1 VTNDIR
7 EFTKA
12 SEAESGRNA
21 NRSSMSPTSQHEALH
36 RIFLQDEALF
46 ARAAAHILGIV
57 VQEPQQVTVLSN
69 DLTTVRPLERRPDSV
84 LMAEWLID
92 DPAGRYIL
100 IIESQTDPHETRL
113 RRWPY
118 YIAYLHDKYECP
130 VVLLVVCNK
139 EDTARW
145 ARQPIVIGLPDLTCM
160 LVHPVVFG
168 PDNVPAVTDI
178 AEAGLDVTYAVFS
191 ALTHSRSSKVGAIL
205 ESLAGALKA
214 IDRDTAL
221 TLAEITEAG
230 LGETA
235 GQQKWR
241 ELMVKQLTPYVSEF
255 RRQGIEEGRAVGL
268 AEGRAEGRAEGQARA
283 ILQILDKR
291 EIAVDDDSREQIV
304 SCTDVDMLTGW
315 LDRSLIAAQV
325 SDLFA

>member
-1 VTNDIR
+1 
-7 EFTKA
+7 
-12 SEAESGRNA
+12 
-21 NRSSMSPTSQHEALH
+21 MPPTSQHEALH

-69 DLTTVRPLERRPDSV
+69 DLTTVKPLERRPDSV

-100 IIESQTDPHETRL
+100 IIESQTEPEETRL

-139 EDTARW
+139 EYTARW

-160 LVHPVVFG
+160 LVHPVVLG

-205 ESLAGALKA
+205 EALAGALKA

-235 GQQKWR
+235 GLQKWR

-255 RRQGIEEGRAVGL
+255 RRQGIEEGRAQ
-268 AEGRAEGRAEGQARA
+268 GRAQGEAAGQARA
-283 ILQILDKR
+283 ILQVLNKR
-291 EIAVDDDSREQIV
+291 GIAVDDDSREQIV
-304 SCTDVDMLTGW
+304 SCTDLDTLTAW
-315 LDRSLIAAQV
+315 LDRSLTAALV

>member
-1 VTNDIR
+1 MLSHIICDFVVPACIFLPCLQLLSTR
-7 EFTKA
+7 H
-12 SEAESGRNA
+12 S
-21 NRSSMSPTSQHEALH
+21 

-57 VQEPQQVTVLSN
+57 VQEPQQVTVLSS
-69 DLTTVRPLERRPDSV
+69 DLTTVKPLERRPDSV

-92 DPAGRYIL
+92 DPVGRYVL
-100 IIESQTDPHETRL
+100 IIESQTDPDDRKLT
-113 RRWPY
+113 RWPY

-139 EDTARW
+139 ESTATW

-160 LVHPVVFG
+160 LVHPVVLG
-168 PDNVPAVTDI
+168 PDNVPAVTDV
-178 AEAGLDVTYAVFS
+178 AEAGLDLTFAVLS
-191 ALTHSRSSKVGAIL
+191 ALTHSRSSRVGAIL
-205 ESLAGALKA
+205 EALAGALKA

-221 TLAEITEAG
+221 TLVELTEAG

-241 ELMVKQLTPYVSEF
+241 ELMTKQLIPYVSEF
-255 RRQGIEEGRAVGL
+255 RRQGIEEGRAEGL
-268 AEGRAEGRAEGQARA
+268 AEGRADGQARA
-283 ILQILDKR
+283 ILQILGKR
-291 EIAVDDDSREQIV
+291 GIAVDDDSRERIV
-304 SCTDVDMLTGW
+304 SCTDLDILGAW
-315 LDRSLIAAQV
+315 LDRSLSATQV

>member
-1 VTNDIR
+1 
-7 EFTKA
+7 
-12 SEAESGRNA
+12 
-21 NRSSMSPTSQHEALH
+21 MPPTSQHEALH

-69 DLTTVRPLERRPDSV
+69 DLTTVKPLERRADSV

-100 IIESQTDPHETRL
+100 IIESQTDPDETRL

-139 EDTARW
+139 ENTARW

-160 LVHPVVFG
+160 LVHPVVLG
-168 PDNVPAVTDI
+168 PDNVPAVTDT
-178 AEAGLDVTYAVFS
+178 AEAGIDVTFAVFS
-191 ALTHSRSSKVGAIL
+191 ALTHSRSPKVGAIL
-205 ESLAGALKA
+205 EALAGALKA

-221 TLAEITEAG
+221 TLVEITESG

-241 ELMVKQLTPYVSEF
+241 QLMHKQLIPYVSEF
-255 RRQGIEEGRAVGL
+255 RRQGIEEGRAVGIE
-268 AEGRAEGRAEGQARA
+268 EGRAEGRAQGEAVGRADA

-291 EIAVDDDSREQIV
+291 GIAVDDASRERIV
-304 SCTDVDMLTGW
+304 SCADLDILADW
-315 LDRSLIAAQV
+315 LDRSLTSARV

>member
-1 VTNDIR
+1 
-7 EFTKA
+7 
-12 SEAESGRNA
+12 
-21 NRSSMSPTSQHEALH
+21 MPPTSQHEALH

-69 DLTTVRPLERRPDSV
+69 DLTTVKPLERRADSV

-100 IIESQTDPHETRL
+100 IIESQTDPDETRL

-130 VVLLVVCNK
+130 VVL
-139 EDTARW
+139 
-145 ARQPIVIGLPDLTCM
+145 PCM
-160 LVHPVVFG
+160 LVHPV
-168 PDNVPAVTDI
+168 
-178 AEAGLDVTYAVFS
+178 EA
-191 ALTHSRSSKVGAIL
+191 
-205 ESLAGALKA
+205 LAGALKA

-221 TLAEITEAG
+221 TLVEITEAG

-241 ELMVKQLTPYVSEF
+241 ELMTKQLIPYVSEF
-255 RRQGIEEGRAVGL
+255 RRQGIEEGRA
-268 AEGRAEGRAEGQARA
+268 EGRAQGEAAGQARA

-291 EIAVDDDSREQIV
+291 GIAVDEDSREQIV
-304 SCTDVDMLTGW
+304 SCTDLDTLSAW
-315 LDRSLIAAQV
+315 LDRSLAAAQV

>member
-1 VTNDIR
+1 
-7 EFTKA
+7 
-12 SEAESGRNA
+12 
-21 NRSSMSPTSQHEALH
+21 MPPTSQHEALH

-57 VQEPQQVTVLSN
+57 VQEPQQVTVLSS
-69 DLTTVRPLERRPDSV
+69 DLTTVKPLERRADSV

-92 DPAGRYIL
+92 DPVGRYVL
-100 IIESQTDPHETRL
+100 IIESQTDPDDNKL

-139 EDTARW
+139 ESTATW

-160 LVHPVVFG
+160 LVHPVVLG
-168 PDNVPAVTDI
+168 PDNVPAVTDA
-178 AEAGLDVTYAVFS
+178 AEAGGDLTFAVFS
-191 ALTHSRSSKVGAIL
+191 ALTHGRSSEVSAIL
-205 ESLAGALKA
+205 EALAGALRT
-214 IDRDTAL
+214 IDEETAL
-221 TLAEITEAG
+221 TLVEITEAG
-230 LGETA
+230 LVGTA

-241 ELMVKQLTPYVSEF
+241 ELMHKQLIPYVSEF
-255 RRQGIEEGRAVGL
+255 RRQGIEEGRAVGIE
-268 AEGRAEGRAEGQARA
+268 EGRAEGRAQGEAVGRADA

-291 EIAVDDDSREQIV
+291 GIAVDDASRERIV
-304 SCTDVDMLTGW
+304 SCADLDILGDW
-315 LDRSLIAAQV
+315 LDRSLTAARV

>member
-1 VTNDIR
+1 
-7 EFTKA
+7 
-12 SEAESGRNA
+12 
-21 NRSSMSPTSQHEALH
+21 MPPTSQHEALH

-69 DLTTVRPLERRPDSV
+69 DLTTVKPLERRPDSV

-92 DPAGRYIL
+92 DPAGRYVL
-100 IIESQTDPHETRL
+100 IIESQTEPEETRL

-139 EDTARW
+139 EYTARW

-160 LVHPVVFG
+160 LVHPVVLG

-205 ESLAGALKA
+205 EALAGALKA

-235 GQQKWR
+235 GLQKWR

-255 RRQGIEEGRAVGL
+255 RRQGIEEGRAQ
-268 AEGRAEGRAEGQARA
+268 GRAQGEAAGQARA
-283 ILQILDKR
+283 ILQVLNKR
-291 EIAVDDDSREQIV
+291 GIAVDDDSREQIV
-304 SCTDVDMLTGW
+304 SCTDLDTLTAW
-315 LDRSLIAAQV
+315 LDRSLTAALV

>member
-1 VTNDIR
+1 
-7 EFTKA
+7 
-12 SEAESGRNA
+12 
-21 NRSSMSPTSQHEALH
+21 MPPTSQHEALH

-46 ARAAAHILGIV
+46 ARAAAHILGV
-57 VQEPQQVTVLSN
+57 AVQEPQQVTVLSN
-69 DLTTVRPLERRPDSV
+69 DLTNVKPIERRPDSV

-100 IIESQTDPHETRL
+100 IIESQTDPEETRL

-139 EDTARW
+139 KSTATW
-145 ARQPIVIGLPDLTCM
+145 ARQPIVIGLPGLTCM
-160 LVHPVVFG
+160 LVHPVVLG

-178 AEAGLDVTYAVFS
+178 TEAALDVTYAVFS

-205 ESLAGALKA
+205 EALAGALKT

-221 TLAEITEAG
+221 TLVEITEAG

-241 ELMVKQLTPYVSEF
+241 ELMTKRLTPYVSEF
-255 RRQGIEEGRAVGL
+255 RRQGIEEGLAEGL
-268 AEGRAEGRAEGQARA
+268 AEGRAQGHARA
-283 ILQILDKR
+283 LLQVLDKR
-291 EIAVDDDSREQIV
+291 GIAVDDDARERIV
-304 SCTDVDMLTGW
+304 SCADLDTLTAW
-315 LDRSLIAAQV
+315 LDRSLTAAQV

>member
-1 VTNDIR
+1 
-7 EFTKA
+7 
-12 SEAESGRNA
+12 
-21 NRSSMSPTSQHEALH
+21 MPPTSQHEALH

-69 DLTTVRPLERRPDSV
+69 DLTTVKPLERRPDSV
-84 LMAEWLID
+84 LMAEWLVD
-92 DPAGRYIL
+92 DPVGRYVL
-100 IIESQTDPHETRL
+100 IVESQTDPDDTKL

-139 EDTARW
+139 ESTATW

-160 LVHPVVFG
+160 LVYPVVLG
-168 PDNVPAVTDI
+168 PDNVPAVTDV
-178 AEAGLDVTYAVFS
+178 AEAGGDLTFAVFS
-191 ALTHSRSSKVGAIL
+191 ALTHGRSSEVGAIL
-205 ESLAGALKA
+205 EALAGALNA
-214 IDRDTAL
+214 IDGETAL
-221 TLAEITEAG
+221 TLMEMTEAG
-230 LGETA
+230 LVGTA

-241 ELMVKQLTPYVSEF
+241 ELMRKQLIPYKSEF
-255 RRQGIEEGRAVGL
+255 RREGIEEGRAVGIE
-268 AEGRAEGRAEGQARA
+268 EGRAEGRAQGEAVGRADA

-291 EIAVDDDSREQIV
+291 GIAVDDASRERIV
-304 SCTDVDMLTGW
+304 SCADLDVLGDW
-315 LDRSLIAAQV
+315 LDRSLIAARV

>member
-1 VTNDIR
+1 
-7 EFTKA
+7 
-12 SEAESGRNA
+12 
-21 NRSSMSPTSQHEALH
+21 MPPTSQHEALH

-69 DLTTVRPLERRPDSV
+69 DLTTVKPLERRPDSV

-100 IIESQTDPHETRL
+100 IIESQTEPEETRL

-139 EDTARW
+139 EYTARW

-160 LVHPVVFG
+160 LVHPVVLG
-168 PDNVPAVTDI
+168 PDNVPAVTDMT
-178 AEAGLDVTYAVFS
+178 EAGLDVTYAVFS
-191 ALTHSRSSKVGAIL
+191 ALTHSRSPKVGAIL
-205 ESLAGALKA
+205 EALAGALKA

-221 TLAEITEAG
+221 TLAEITEVG

-241 ELMVKQLTPYVSEF
+241 ELMTKQLTPYVSEF
-255 RRQGIEEGRAVGL
+255 RRQGIEEGRA
-268 AEGRAEGRAEGQARA
+268 EGRAQGEAAGQARA
-283 ILQILDKR
+283 ILQILDRR
-291 EIAVDDDSREQIV
+291 EVAVDDSSREQIV
-304 SCTDVDMLTGW
+304 SCTDLETLTAW
-315 LDRSLIAAQV
+315 LDRSLTATQV